1 MGQPIPPHTFF
12 SYIFL
17 NKRQY
22 EDRTIPKE
30 VLLHEETHAKQ
41 KHSLDVLLIEL
52 AQVVLWFNPLIYL
65 LKNSI
70 KLNHEFL
77 ADQAVVHSSED
88 HTQYQ
93 NTLLSY
99 LSHDSFETY
108 QSTGI
113 ANAINYSSIKKRFT
127 IMKTKTSKTSF
138 ILRSLL
144 VLPLTVLLLS
154 GFTQT
159 RQIEIDQT
167 SDQIMVQEE
176 NTSQS
181 DLSTYNE
188 LAINNQQQSATREE
202 MKEYNALAKKYN
214 NMDPE
219 HMTIKKSEVMRLKV
233 IYGKMSEKQRADAE
247 PFPNFPPPP
256 PAPDATK
263 PPMPPSALKSVKEVK
278 TTAPN
283 VPPAPPVPPKPIEHI
298 KKMVAKGA
306 SFTLNGKE
314 ITGKEA
320 IEVVQ
325 KNQHIN
331 IDARESNGKN
341 PIVKL
346 STDPIVIEN

>member
-1 MGQPIPPHTFF
+1 M
-12 SYIFL
+12 
-17 NKRQY
+17 
-22 EDRTIPKE
+22 
-30 VLLHEETHAKQ
+30 
-41 KHSLDVLLIEL
+41 
-52 AQVVLWFNPLIYL
+52 
-65 LKNSI
+65 
-70 KLNHEFL
+70 
-77 ADQAVVHSSED
+77 
-88 HTQYQ
+88 
-93 NTLLSY
+93 
-99 LSHDSFETY
+99 
-108 QSTGI
+108 
-113 ANAINYSSIKKRFT
+113 
-127 IMKTKTSKTSF
+127 
-138 ILRSLL
+138 
-144 VLPLTVLLLS
+144 PLTVLLLS

-167 SDQIMVQEE
+167 SDQIMAQEE

-233 IYGKMSEKQRADAE
+233 IYGKMSKKQRADAE